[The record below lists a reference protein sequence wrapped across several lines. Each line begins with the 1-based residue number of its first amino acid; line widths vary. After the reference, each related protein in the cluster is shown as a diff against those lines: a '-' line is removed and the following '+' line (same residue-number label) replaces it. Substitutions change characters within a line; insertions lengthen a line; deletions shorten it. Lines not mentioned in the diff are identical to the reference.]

1 VEYRRRKSGPLSI
14 RWLIFLERKVYS
26 PILRTVQPVY
36 VQHQRAERLI
46 AIARTAFA
54 LLTLVVLSVDPTVA
68 ESRTEPLF
76 IFGAVYAVYSALMV
90 LVVWRIPQ
98 QSLRA
103 RVITHVIDIATY
115 GVILTYTQT
124 PVSPFATLFVF
135 ALFCAT
141 LRFGVRG
148 LLWTGGVLTAMYVA
162 ISYAHGNVETDPAF
176 FLTRVTYIAFATLLL
191 AYLRQYQQRMQDD
204 LSNIANWP
212 RTLPREQEPL
222 LRDILPAAARVLRA
236 PRALLVWEE
245 NDEPWLTLAYFD
257 GHEIFIKREGPELRV
272 VAESIGASTFFCSDV
287 LKPSPTL
294 IAGNGGAP
302 RSIEACPV
310 ENDIIERFAIRSVLS
325 SPVEAEEA
333 HGRFFVFDRRDVTYD
348 DLVLADIA
356 AHLIAAQLDESALFH
371 SMRVAAVGEERLR
384 LARDLHDGLLQSLTA
399 IKLQLERVHHLV
411 RFNAAEAQESLR
423 AVQEL
428 IAHDQQ
434 ELRAFITQLRPRALA
449 AHALPLSNRLTALAA
464 RFRQQWG
471 IEVAV
476 TLTPSFARV
485 SDSVGGEL
493 FNLVAESVANA
504 AKHANA
510 SRIDVHVNIL
520 DGVADID
527 IEDNGRGFPFH
538 GTYDLA
544 SLDAEHRGPVTLR
557 ERVASLRGSLMLH
570 SSQAGARIQMRI
582 PI

>member
-1 VEYRRRKSGPLSI
+1 
-14 RWLIFLERKVYS
+14 
-26 PILRTVQPVY
+26 VQPLY

-54 LLTLVVLSVDPTVA
+54 ALTLIVLSVEPTVA
-68 ESRTEPLF
+68 ESRTRPLF
-76 IFGAVYAVYSALMV
+76 LFGAVYTAYSALMV
-90 LVVWRIPQ
+90 FVVWRVPQ
-98 QSLRA
+98 QSLRT
-103 RVITHVIDIATY
+103 RVVTHAIDIATY
-115 GVILTYTQT
+115 GAILAYTQT
-124 PVSPFATLFVF
+124 PVSPFTTLFVF

-148 LLWTGGVLTAMYVA
+148 LLWTGGVLTVMYVA
-162 ISYAHGNVETDPAF
+162 IAYANGGAQSDPAF

-212 RTLPREQEPL
+212 RTLPREREPL

-236 PRALLVWEE
+236 SRALLVWEE
-245 NDEPWLTLAYFD
+245 NDEPWLTMAYFD

-272 VAESIGASTFFCSDV
+272 VAESIGASTFYCSDV
-287 LKPSPTL
+287 QRPSPTL

-302 RSIEACPV
+302 HSIEACPV
-310 ENDIIERFAIRSVLS
+310 ENDLVERFAIRSVLS

-333 HGRFFVFDRRDVTYD
+333 HGRFFVFDRHDVTYD

-356 AHLIAAQLDESALFH
+356 AHLIAAQLDESALFQ

-411 RFNAAEAQESLR
+411 RFNAAEAQEHLR

-434 ELRAFITQLRPRALA
+434 ELRTFITQLRPRALA
-449 AHALPLSNRLTALAA
+449 AHSLPLSSRLAALAA

-493 FNLVAESVANA
+493 FNLVAESLANA
-504 AKHANA
+504 AKHARA
-510 SRIDVHVNIL
+510 TRIDVNVSIL
-520 DGVADID
+520 DGQAEID
-527 IEDNGRGFPFH
+527 VEDNGHGFPFH

-544 SLDAEHRGPVTLR
+544 ELDAAHRGPVTLR
-557 ERVASLRGSLMLH
+557 ERVASLRGSLLLH
-570 SSQAGARIQMRI
+570 SSQEGARIQMRI

>member
-1 VEYRRRKSGPLSI
+1 
-14 RWLIFLERKVYS
+14 
-26 PILRTVQPVY
+26 VQPVY

-54 LLTLVVLSVDPTVA
+54 LLTLIVLSVDPTVA
-68 ESRTEPLF
+68 ESRARPLLL
-76 IFGAVYAVYSALMV
+76 FGAAYTFYSAVMA
-90 LVVWRIPQ
+90 LVVWHVPQ
-98 QSLRA
+98 QSRRA
-103 RVITHVIDIATY
+103 RIATHVIDIATY
-115 GVILTYTQT
+115 GAILAFTQT
-124 PVSPFATLFVF
+124 PVSPFATLFIF
-135 ALFCAT
+135 ALFSAT
-141 LRFGVRG
+141 LRFTVRG
-148 LLWTGGVLTAMYVA
+148 LLWTGVTLMLMYFA
-162 ISYAHGNVETDPAF
+162 ISYANGGVKDDPAF
-176 FLTRVTYIAFATLLL
+176 FLTRITYIAFATLLL

-212 RTLPREQEPL
+212 RTLPRDREPL

-236 PRALLVWEE
+236 SRALLVWEE
-245 NDEPWLTLAYFD
+245 NDEPWRTLAYYD
-257 GHEIFIKREGPELRV
+257 GNEIFIKTEGPELQIV
-272 VAESIGASTFFCSDV
+272 NEAIGSSTFYCSDV
-287 LKPSPTL
+287 AKPSTTL
-294 IAGNGGAP
+294 IAGDGGAP
-302 RSIEACPV
+302 HSIGVCPV

-333 HGRFFVFDRRDVTYD
+333 HGRFFVFDRYDVTFD

-356 AHLIAAQLDESALFH
+356 AHLIAAQLDESALFQ
-371 SMRVAAVGEERLR
+371 SMRVAAVSEERLK

-411 RFNAAEAQESLR
+411 RFNAEEAQGSLR

-449 AHALPLSNRLTALAA
+449 AHSLPLSNRLAALAA

-493 FNLVAESVANA
+493 FNLVAESLANA
-504 AKHANA
+504 AKHARA
-510 SRIDVHVNIL
+510 SRIDVNVSIL
-520 DGVADID
+520 DGTAEIEV
-527 IEDNGRGFPFH
+527 EDNGHGFPFR

-544 SLDAEHRGPVTLR
+544 ALDEAHRGPVTLR
-557 ERVASLRGSLMLH
+557 ERVASLRGSMLLH
-570 SSQAGARIQMRI
+570 SSEHGARIQMKI

>member
-1 VEYRRRKSGPLSI
+1 M
-14 RWLIFLERKVYS
+14 
-26 PILRTVQPVY
+26 QPVY

-54 LLTLVVLSVDPTVA
+54 LLTLIVLSVDPTVA
-68 ESRTEPLF
+68 ESRTRPLF
-76 IFGAVYAVYSALMV
+76 VFGAVYTVYSALMA
-90 LVVWRIPQ
+90 LVVWHVPQ
-98 QSLRA
+98 QSLRT
-103 RVITHVIDIATY
+103 RVATHVIDIATY
-115 GVILTYTQT
+115 GAILGYTQT
-124 PVSPFATLFVF
+124 PVSPFATLFIF
-135 ALFCAT
+135 SLFCAT

-148 LLWTGGVLTAMYVA
+148 LLWTGAVLTALYAA
-162 ISYAHGNVETDPAF
+162 IAYIHGSVESDPAF

-212 RTLPREQEPL
+212 RTLPREREPL

-236 PRALLVWEE
+236 SRALLVWEE

-257 GHEIFIKREGPELRV
+257 GHEIFIKKEGPELRV

-294 IAGNGGAP
+294 IAGNGGTP
-302 RSIEACPV
+302 HSIEGCPV
-310 ENDIIERFAIRSVLS
+310 DAEIIERFAIRSVLS

-348 DLVLADIA
+348 DLVLSDIA
-356 AHLIAAQLDESALFH
+356 AHLIANQLDESALFH
-371 SMRVAAVGEERLR
+371 STRIAAVSEERLR

-411 RFNAAEAQESLR
+411 RFNAAEAQDSLR

-449 AHALPLSNRLTALAA
+449 AHSLPLSARLAALAA

-471 IEVAV
+471 IDVAV

-485 SDSVGGEL
+485 SDSVGGEI
-493 FNLVAESVANA
+493 FNLVAESLANA
-504 AKHANA
+504 AKHARA
-510 SRIDVHVNIL
+510 SRIDVNVNIV
-520 DGVADID
+520 DGQAEID
-527 IEDNGRGFPFH
+527 VEDDGRGFPFR

-544 SLDAEHRGPVTLR
+544 ALDAEHRGPVTLR
-557 ERVASLRGSLMLH
+557 ERVASLRGSMMLH
-570 SSQAGARIQMRI
+570 SSEQGARIQMRI